1 MQKER
6 ENKIYVNSYELTAWK
21 LSLLF
26 ICSQFLYLL
35 SSNLLITENG
45 TRLIQINITLKQV
58 KT

>member
-21 LSLLF
+21 LSLFL

-35 SSNLLITENG
+35 SSSLLITENG
-45 TRLIQINITLKQV
+45 TRFVQINITLKQV

>member
-1 MQKER
+1 MEKER

-21 LSLLF
+21 LSLLC

-35 SSNLLITENG
+35 SSSLLITENG
-45 TRLIQINITLKQV
+45 TRFIQINITLKQV